1 MVPRNIGDGSLVG
14 ATVLHPLPQQQ
25 GQISSSS
32 LNNHQTRKGILK
44 RSQLNNAA
52 ANNWTDYELSSS
64 NNLLLDDVDHH
75 HHHHHHQ
82 QGEGQQNGGHRQMDP
97 DIVPSGLPPLPIGLP
112 PPPEGGS
119 GGLPPPPPPGSAPEE
134 AVSGEV
140 FQCSQAM

>member
-64 NNLLLDDVDHH
+64 NNLLDD
-75 HHHHHHQ
+75 Q
-82 QGEGQQNGGHRQMDP
+82 QQQGQQNGGRQMDP

-112 PPPEGGS
+112 PPPGS
-119 GGLPPPPPPGSAPEE
+119 GLPPPGSAPEE

>member
-1 MVPRNIGDGSLVG
+1 M
-14 ATVLHPLPQQQ
+14 
-25 GQISSSS
+25 
-32 LNNHQTRKGILK
+32 
-44 RSQLNNAA
+44 QLNNA

-64 NNLLLDDVDHH
+64 NNLLDDHQ
-75 HHHHHHQ
+75 HHQ
-82 QGEGQQNGGHRQMDP
+82 QGQQNGGRQMDP